1 MVSKFQNNL
10 NMFNSD
16 VILVKVIM
24 TIYAS
29 QL

>member
-29 QL
+29 HL